1 MQLPQKHWRYKELY
15 CEPVRTA
22 GQRTTGI
29 PRALLDGMEVSLVAW
44 PSIHALKVGREL
56 AS

>member
-22 GQRTTGI
+22 GQKTIGI
-29 PRALLDGMEVSLVAW
+29 PRALLDGMEVSLVAR